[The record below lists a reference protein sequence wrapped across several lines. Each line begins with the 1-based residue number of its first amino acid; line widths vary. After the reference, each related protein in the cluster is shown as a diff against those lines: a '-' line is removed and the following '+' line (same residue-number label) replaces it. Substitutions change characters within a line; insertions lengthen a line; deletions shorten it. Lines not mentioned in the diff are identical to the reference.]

1 MDFFYD
7 KIPYVLTLGSI
18 FAMGLLFS
26 CTIVGRV
33 LRNDEIQETIL
44 SEENI
49 EKMKKRFEQKKYERS
64 FYDELESIEN
74 RNLTKEDMEKLS
86 TLYITEETPTATIK
100 MCYSCETETF
110 WYYSKNKH
118 ISYPTLDAVARKY
131 AIEYN
136 CSQICVN
143 YRKEV
148 ENVSKKNAM
157 IKKKS
162 SEMEKEN
169 KDKPS
174 IYVKL
179 KSYNKTNTD
188 NKKAVTVER
197 SNRFTYKGTIEDI
210 ENIINNK
217 IHETNDETTM
227 KQISFAEYK
236 KKMESQ
242 KKND

>member
-7 KIPYVLTLGSI
+7 KIPYVLTLGGI

-26 CTIVGRV
+26 CTVVGRV
-33 LRNDEIQETIL
+33 LRDDEIRDKIM
-44 SEENI
+44 SEETV
-49 EKMKKRFEQKKYERS
+49 EKMKKRLAQKKYERS
-64 FYDELESIEN
+64 FYDELEAVEN
-74 RNLTKEDMEKLS
+74 RDLTKEDMEKLS
-86 TLYITEETPTATIK
+86 KLYITEDTPTEKIK

-148 ENVSKKNAM
+148 EHVNKKNAALLE
-157 IKKKS
+157 KS
-162 SEMEKEN
+162 SETAEAKV
-169 KDKPS
+169 DQPS

-179 KSYNKTNTD
+179 KSYNKTSTED
-188 NKKAVTVER
+188 KKAVTVER
-197 SNRFTYKGTIEDI
+197 SNRFTYKGTIEDN
-210 ENIINNK
+210 ENDDNDNK
-217 IHETNDETTM
+217 NEKSGM
-227 KQISFAEYK
+227 RKISFAEYK
-236 KKMESQ
+236 KRMELN